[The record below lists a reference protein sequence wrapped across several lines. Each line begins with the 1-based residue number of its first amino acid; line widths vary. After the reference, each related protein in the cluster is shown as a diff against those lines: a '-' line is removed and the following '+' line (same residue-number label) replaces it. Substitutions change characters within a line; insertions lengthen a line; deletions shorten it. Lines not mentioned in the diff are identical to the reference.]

1 MPVAAEQNTRPFQD
15 LWIPP
20 ALDGKLFELTLSKS
34 SKSFWAGART
44 ETLGFNKAQFW
55 GPTLVFNRG
64 DTVQIKVKNEL
75 AEPTTVHWHGLHI
88 PAAMDGGPHQLIEP
102 GATWTP
108 SFVVKNNAG
117 TFWYHP
123 HPHEST
129 QKQLTLGA
137 GGLIIIRD
145 PIEAA
150 LDLPRTYGVD
160 DIPLVFTSRRF
171 NANDQVS
178 YDGDNDKYG
187 DFLLAN
193 GTLDPQVSLPA
204 QFVRLRILNAEIERG
219 YVLGFNDNRV
229 FYVIA
234 TDGGLVDK
242 PIPLT
247 RMNLMVGERVELL
260 VDLNADK
267 PGSYVNLM
275 AYNANQPF
283 GFPGGEPGRNR
294 PNGSYLN
301 NLNFRMLRIN
311 VAAPTAKRVTKLPAT
326 LTHNTFWTDADVTN
340 RRTVRVTRGNP
351 KGEFA
356 FDNKS
361 YDMHDTSTIQ
371 VVKLNAVE
379 AWTVVNSNIFGHSFH
394 IHDVQFKIVKRSD
407 GPVPEYEQGWKDT
420 FYLPRA
426 QSVTFIAKFDDFASD
441 TDSFMY
447 HCHMANHEDTGLMG
461 EFMVAKDP
469 AAIDLKSV
477 AFRERREHRIT
488 PDMIAAA
495 DRQTQTDAH
504 AFQTIDLNDKTISLA
519 TLTEKKPAVLFFIER
534 DCPCSRDASPFL
546 DRLQT
551 EYGEAT
557 TVIGV
562 INATPEVARGWVKAV
577 GAKYRVIADPE
588 LKIISAYAAE
598 RSVYTTVVAPGGKII
613 KTYPGY
619 SADMLTEIS
628 KSVAK
633 LGGVAVKSIL
643 LDGAPKKLTSG
654 CPFPN
659 K

>member
-1 MPVAAEQNTRPFQD
+1 MRSAPIWSRSQ
-15 LWIPP
+15 
-20 ALDGKLFELTLSKS
+20 
-34 SKSFWAGART
+34 
-44 ETLGFNKAQFW
+44 AQ
-55 GPTLVFNRG
+55 TCC
-64 DTVQIKVKNEL
+64 
-75 AEPTTVHWHGLHI
+75 
-88 PAAMDGGPHQLIEP
+88 
-102 GATWTP
+102 AT
-108 SFVVKNNAG
+108 
-117 TFWYHP
+117 
-123 HPHEST
+123 
-129 QKQLTLGA
+129 
-137 GGLIIIRD
+137 
-145 PIEAA
+145 
-150 LDLPRTYGVD
+150 
-160 DIPLVFTSRRF
+160 
-171 NANDQVS
+171 
-178 YDGDNDKYG
+178 
-187 DFLLAN
+187 
-193 GTLDPQVSLPA
+193 
-204 QFVRLRILNAEIERG
+204 
-219 YVLGFNDNRV
+219 
-229 FYVIA
+229 
-234 TDGGLVDK
+234 
-242 PIPLT
+242 
-247 RMNLMVGERVELL
+247 
-260 VDLNADK
+260 
-267 PGSYVNLM
+267 
-275 AYNANQPF
+275 
-283 GFPGGEPGRNR
+283 
-294 PNGSYLN
+294 
-301 NLNFRMLRIN
+301 
-311 VAAPTAKRVTKLPAT
+311 APTAKRVTKLPAT
-326 LTHNTFWTDADVTN
+326 LTQNTFWTDADVTN

-356 FDNKS
+356 FDNQS

-394 IHDVQFKIVKRSD
+394 MHDVQFKIVKRSD

-504 AFQTIDLNDKTISLA
+504 AFQTFDLNDKAISLA

-551 EYGEAT
+551 EYGEAA